1 MILTEV
7 RRTGYGPRRLSKLL
21 WRKYA
26 LGISPNTIEA
36 VRRRHGLSRKRRQD
50 TWNFFR
56 PHFGDGMKGKTPSE
70 VLRERSAGLISSHIL
85 RYPVLLLEALLRKV
99 NPKLLTFPFHLKT
112 GTYVFTPYL
121 SDLHIL
127 LLTS

>member
-1 MILTEV
+1 MLYKEFC
-7 RRTGYGPRRLSKLL
+7 K
-21 WRKYA
+21 
-26 LGISPNTIEA
+26 
-36 VRRRHGLSRKRRQD
+36 VRRRGIGLEGSEVAD

-85 RYPVLLLEALLRKV
+85 RYPVVLLEALLRKV

-121 SDLHIL
+121 ISKKGIPLRRDGGFVVVAYACLCY
-127 LLTS
+127 